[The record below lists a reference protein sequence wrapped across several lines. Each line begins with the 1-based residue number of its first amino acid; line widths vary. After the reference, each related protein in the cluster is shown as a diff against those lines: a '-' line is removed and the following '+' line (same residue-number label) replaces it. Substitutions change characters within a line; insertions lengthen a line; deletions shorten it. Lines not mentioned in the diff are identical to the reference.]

1 MRARVKSIALVV
13 LLLVSAMF
21 ATACARKVQDLM
33 DSRRNGV
40 PFEVPV
46 MLPRDMKNAETDAAV
61 LKESAV
67 VVSVPADEYFYVGRG
82 QYPIESVGEKIGALL
97 RSQPA
102 AGRIVY
108 IGGGD
113 AVEYTYVVR
122 VIDLARREGVDTIGL
137 LVERL
142 PGKDAPNLFKVQIPA
157 EPNPEDVLPLHPDPL
172 ALLISIEAEG
182 KVKLNKKPIGD
193 TSDATNLAQ
202 ALTEV
207 LQQRKENEKAVT
219 IRAPRSTTYGH
230 VVRLI
235 DVAKGAGASP
245 IILQIDDLAL

>member
-13 LLLVSAMF
+13 LLLLSAMF
-21 ATACARKVQDLM
+21 AAACTRKVQDLM

-46 MLPRDMKNAETDAAV
+46 MLPRDMKNAETDSAV

-82 QYPIESVGEKIGALL
+82 QYPLESVGEKISALL
-97 RSQPA
+97 QSQPA

-108 IGGGD
+108 VGGGE
-113 AVEYTYVVR
+113 AVDYKYVLR
-122 VIDLARREGVDTIGL
+122 IIAIARKEGVNTIGL

-157 EPNPEDVLPLHPDPL
+157 EPDLDDVLPPHPDPL
-172 ALLISIEAEG
+172 ALLVSVG
-182 KVKLNKKPIGD
+182 TDSKVKLNEKPIGD

-202 ALTEV
+202 MLTQV
-207 LQQRKENEKAVT
+207 LQQRQENEKTVT
-219 IRAPRSTTYGH
+219 IKAPHSTTYGH

-235 DVAKGAGASP
+235 DAARGAGASP
-245 IILQIDDLAL
+245 IVLQIDDLPL